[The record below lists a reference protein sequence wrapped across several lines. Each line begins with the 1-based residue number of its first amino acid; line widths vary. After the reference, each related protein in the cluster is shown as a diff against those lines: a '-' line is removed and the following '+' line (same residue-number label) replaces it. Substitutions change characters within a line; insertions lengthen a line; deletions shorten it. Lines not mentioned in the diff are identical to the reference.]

1 MYPSWGNNGQA
12 ISISGLL
19 SGQPVVEAAAQRQF
33 FGTTVK
39 HVWTIA
45 ADELKN
51 MEHVEFK
58 HETCGFNMF

>member
-1 MYPSWGNNGQA
+1 
-12 ISISGLL
+12 
-19 SGQPVVEAAAQRQF
+19 VVEATAQRQF